1 MEQIYQD
8 IALRTGGDI
17 YIGVVGPVRTGKST
31 LIKRIME
38 TLVIPAIEDPYK
50 KERAKDEL
58 PQSGS
63 GRIIMTSEP
72 KFIPEEAAEISPDG
86 VSKLRIRM
94 IDSVG
99 YMVEGAVGAYDEGQP
114 RMVTTPWFD
123 HEIPMTEAAEL
134 GTKKVME
141 EHCSIG
147 LLVTTDGSIADIPRK
162 DYILPER
169 RAIRDMQKTGKPF
182 LVIVNTRDPKSPEAA
197 AAKAQIMADFGIEA
211 HICDCQSLDREGIGE
226 LLQALLYRFPLHEI
240 HVSLPRWMDALD
252 PEHPVKAKLYGSLLE
267 QAGQIKTLADAE
279 TALSPLGE
287 LESVQDYY
295 YKGIDLGTGTVS
307 VALTF
312 PESMFYDILSA
323 RSGMVIRTD
332 TELLQQLTELAKV
345 KREYEKVAAA
355 LSSVMATGY
364 GVVMPTMEQMK
375 LTKPELTRKGGAF
388 GVKLKAGA
396 PSIHM
401 MRIDVDTEIN
411 PMVGDEKQSQ
421 DLIRHLTGAE
431 PETLWQSNIFGKS
444 VYELLQEGLD
454 AKVRRLPE
462 EVRGKFRGTLSRI
475 VNEGAT
481 GLVCLIL

>member
-1 MEQIYQD
+1 MENIYQD
-8 IALRTGGDI
+8 MAARTGGDI

-38 TLVIPAIEDPYK
+38 ELVIPAIDDPYK
-50 KERAKDEL
+50 KERARDEL

-86 VSKLRIRM
+86 VSRLRVRM

-141 EHCSIG
+141 DHCSLG
-147 LLVTTDGSIADIPRK
+147 LVVTTDGTVADIPRR

-169 RAIRDMQKTGKPF
+169 RAIADMRATGKPF
-182 LVIVNTRDPKSPEAA
+182 LVIINSRVPNGQEATA
-197 AAKAQIMADFGIEA
+197 VKEQISKEFGVEA
-211 HICDCQSLDREGIGE
+211 HICDCQSLDKEGIGA
-226 LLQALLYRFPLHEI
+226 LLRQLLYRFPLHEI
-240 HVSLPRWMDALD
+240 HVSMPRWLDALE
-252 PEHPVKAKLYGSLLE
+252 PEHPVKVGLYRSLLE
-267 QAGQIKTLADAE
+267 RAAKIRTLADAE
-279 TALSPLGE
+279 AA
-287 LESVQDYY
+287 LESLGDEENVQEYY
-295 YKGIDLGTGTVS
+295 YKGIDLGTGTVQC
-307 VALTF
+307 ALTF
-312 PESMFYDILSA
+312 PEELFYHILTA
-323 RSGMVIRTD
+323 RSGMEISTD
-332 TELLQQLTELAKV
+332 TELIRILTELAQV
-345 KREYEKVAAA
+345 KREYEKVSTA

-375 LTKPELTRKGGAF
+375 LETPELLRKGGSF
-388 GVKLKAGA
+388 GVKLRAGA

-401 MRIDVDTEIN
+401 IRVDVDTEIS
-411 PMVGDEKQSQ
+411 PLVGDEKQSQ
-421 DLIRHLTGAE
+421 DLVRHLSGAE
-431 PETLWQSNIFGKS
+431 PEKLWQSNIFGKS
-444 VYELLQEGLD
+444 VYELLQDGLNT
-454 AKVRRLPE
+454 KIQRLPA
-462 EVRGKFRGTLSRI
+462 EVRGKFRTTLGRI